1 MGTYKSIRIMADT
14 TNQEEVNAIY
24 AVLKEHNAQD
34 CWGRFC
40 EETKWWPDELISKL
54 RVKFP
59 HVMFR
64 LDYDGVQTQP
74 EFFLG
79 DQAVEGHWVLPYF
92 PSESKFNSGVRAKKA
107 YKKRIEEERQKK
119 AADEEKVRAAE
130 KEAQERKQ
138 LEELKLK
145 YG

>member
-24 AVLKEHNAQD
+24 AVLKENNAHD

-40 EETKWWPDELISKL
+40 NETKWWPDELIKKL
-54 RVKFP
+54 SAKFP

-64 LDYDGVQTQP
+64 LDYDGIQSQP

-79 DQAVEGHWVLPYF
+79 DKTVEGHWVLPYF
-92 PSESKFNSGVRAKKA
+92 PSESKFNSGVKAKKA
-107 YKKRIEEERQKK
+107 YQKRIAEEKQKK
-119 AADEEKVRAAE
+119 AEADAVIKAAE
-130 KEAQERKQ
+130 TEAQERKQ